1 MAYPL
6 RKTLETTANLM
17 ETLTAPRTQVP
28 TYVIDGSKARTWPEI
43 VASIN
48 AFIPGSEW
56 QGNSLDALDD
66 ILYGGYGTPEKF
78 VVVWKASE
86 VSRQALGLDETRSY
100 FKNMPTAYTLNAA
113 GKTEPRSKTLFET
126 LVEIFEGHD
135 NIELCL
141 E

>member
-1 MAYPL
+1 MKA
-6 RKTLETTANLM
+6 TANLM

-28 TYVIDGSKARTWPEI
+28 TYIIDGSKAHTWPEI

-48 AFIPGSEW
+48 AFIPNSEW

-66 ILYGGYGTPEKF
+66 ILYGGYGTPDKF
-78 VVVWKASE
+78 IVIWKASE
-86 VSRQALGLDETRSY
+86 VSRKTLGLTETLAH
-100 FKNMPTAYTLNAA
+100 FKNMPALQHLDAA
-113 GKTEPRSKTLFET
+113 GQMNPRSKTLFEV

-135 NIELCL
+135 NIEFRL